1 MPETPK
7 ESSKKP
13 VTAISETVSE
23 NAVDGDAGDRKQPPA
38 SALPSKARRLL
49 TAVIVLVVLLIAAAI
64 GLIVSRDLWAPTAT
78 PYLNQLGVATPNF
91 LRPNAVPTPAP
102 EVPGRTMPPD
112 PVTILAKRVADLA
125 AEIADLQARQ
135 ARSTPP
141 EVAQQVPQIAKT
153 VQALGQDLK
162 DLDNRLSAQIQAL
175 QTRAVARKE
184 AAVSAS
190 AGPAADA
197 AELSR
202 LQTILSDTNNR
213 LDKLEAA
220 PSSDLTAQVSALTE
234 ENRSLRL
241 QMQEQA
247 DTMTARLA
255 TLAAEMNTQ
264 FTAQSTVD
272 HASGSRLLAANL
284 LAQASARNG
293 NFEAELAAI
302 APADLDPQDR
312 AFLSAQAAT
321 GVITVAALKTQFS
334 RLLPT
339 LIRAAQV
346 GEDRGFTGQI
356 LNRLAEVVEVR
367 RIDGE
372 GDDIDAKIARAEAA
386 LGAGELGAAIAA
398 LADLPDAAAAAAE
411 PWLTAARTRLT
422 LDTIVRNLQAN
433 AVTALQP
440 AKQTGN

>member
-1 MPETPK
+1 
-7 ESSKKP
+7 
-13 VTAISETVSE
+13 
-23 NAVDGDAGDRKQPPA
+23 
-38 SALPSKARRLL
+38 
-49 TAVIVLVVLLIAAAI
+49 
-64 GLIVSRDLWAPTAT
+64 
-78 PYLNQLGVATPNF
+78 
-91 LRPNAVPTPAP
+91 
-102 EVPGRTMPPD
+102 MPPD

-125 AEIADLQARQ
+125 AEIAALQARQ